1 MRPQATWTA
10 FLLMCFALV
19 GLTGMFASYA
29 VTIPLDRTLA
39 RTAVLDQ
46 ILAVA
51 RLPDAPARL
60 ADLRRMLEPSVGE
73 TVLNGPGALFDRV
86 AAQREVVLQEGA
98 REGRSVVY
106 RIRVLVAAVTIVA
119 GLLGCGIMALSSRSS
134 APARGGAAS

>member
-1 MRPQATWTA
+1 MRPQATWSA

-39 RTAVLDQ
+39 RTAVLDR
-46 ILAVA
+46 ILAAA

-73 TVLNGPGALFDRV
+73 TVLNGPGDLFDRV

-106 RIRVLVAAVTIVA
+106 RIRLLVAVVTIVA
-119 GLLGCGIMALSSRSS
+119 GLLGCGIMALSSRA